1 MAIANHSKR
10 PAWLAAKMDKQVKQR
25 TGIDRHSR
33 SISICGLP
41 VLCLVGAPEIVRER
55 WIRKPASYG
64 VTLGKRIKGRTYHF
78 AVMCFKFQAVGGQLY
93 TAMRVQCHDAN
104 AGYALSI
111 TGFYNLTP
119 A

>member
-1 MAIANHSKR
+1 MAIQNHSKR
-10 PAWLAAKMDKQVKQR
+10 PAWVATKMDKQVKQR

-33 SISICGLP
+33 SINICGLP
-41 VLCLVGAPEIVRER
+41 VLCLMGAPEIVRER
-55 WIRKPASYG
+55 WIRKPRKHDRDG
-64 VTLGKRIKGRTYHF
+64 NKIKGRTYHF
-78 AVMCFKFQAVGGQLY
+78 AVMRFKFQAVGGQLY